1 MTETQ
6 FATPEDL
13 RVDLTLHSVSANLL
27 QEFAEK
33 IVKPYFGG
41 NLNQALLSLMEKSI
55 VEQAIED
62 RATSKF

>member
-6 FATPEDL
+6 FATPGDL

-27 QEFAEK
+27 QEFAQK

-41 NLNQALLSLMEKSI
+41 NLNSALLSLMEKAI

-62 RATSKF
+62 RATSKI